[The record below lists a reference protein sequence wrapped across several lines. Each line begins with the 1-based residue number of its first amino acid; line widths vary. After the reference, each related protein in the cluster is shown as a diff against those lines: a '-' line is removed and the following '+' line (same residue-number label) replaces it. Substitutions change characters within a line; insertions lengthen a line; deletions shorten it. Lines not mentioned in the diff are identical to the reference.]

1 MAKIFSSISKTSTK
15 LSERYNDSSVN
26 NEFTTFKQLRQTVSG
41 GAQSQLLVTN
51 RPQKVYDLYTDP
63 RLTSTPI
70 RREYQESQLVSKE
83 IVTRV
88 RRTGFY
94 NEFRNANPRITNGN
108 RPTNETLVEIKP
120 YTANGN
126 DEVYSVDTSRMLQN
140 SQSLP
145 LVSGPRDVRRINRYI
160 SSNAGTRFI
169 LNQTRLQAG
178 TTFGQAR
185 VYNQASVSTMVLNY
199 SNANF
204 DNPLA
209 RVSRL
214 IESTAILDT
223 NLQGRLQKE
232 TVLDKQ
238 SSLAVKFV
246 GGTSTPPA
254 TGFLAAV
261 ATGTGALLQNVINRS
276 GLGQIGR
283 ALDRVRA
290 VNQVLDATINLN
302 NATLERDQTAYD
314 ALYRDNLWPLT
325 KETDGTIKNFQNE
338 RTAYINRAR
347 AALSAEANKAA
358 SINNANTS
366 TIPYPESGN
375 DYRSSL
381 DYTDVLRTANSG
393 SVRGTG
399 LVSSR
404 YLKDTFN
411 LLNDRPIT
419 SLEEL
424 KNSSDN
430 TNNTDYVKFIV
441 TVPGVKELQD
451 GIKFR
456 AFIGD
461 FNHSSKGQY
470 EEVRYVGRPER
481 FVTYKG
487 MNRSTTFSLYL
498 IAFSQSELSGMWTRA
513 NVLNKLVFPIKDAGG
528 FMVPPLVRLTIGN
541 VLVNQ
546 PGYVENVDM
555 RMQDLPWDI
564 DGELPMAIN
573 VNMTFN
579 IIEDA
584 FITQQ
589 QNSYNLFAINQ
600 LRANA
605 GTVASAAQ
613 AGERVGQATQPATN
627 GGTAVTGQPNNP
639 IRVSAENQ
647 RTV

>member
-1 MAKIFSSISKTSTK
+1 
-15 LSERYNDSSVN
+15 
-26 NEFTTFKQLRQTVSG
+26 
-41 GAQSQLLVTN
+41 
-51 RPQKVYDLYTDP
+51 
-63 RLTSTPI
+63 
-70 RREYQESQLVSKE
+70 
-83 IVTRV
+83 
-88 RRTGFY
+88 
-94 NEFRNANPRITNGN
+94 
-108 RPTNETLVEIKP
+108 
-120 YTANGN
+120 
-126 DEVYSVDTSRMLQN
+126 
-140 SQSLP
+140 
-145 LVSGPRDVRRINRYI
+145 
-160 SSNAGTRFI
+160 
-169 LNQTRLQAG
+169 
-178 TTFGQAR
+178 
-185 VYNQASVSTMVLNY
+185 MVLNY

-204 DNPLA
+204 ENPLA

-261 ATGTGALLQNVINRS
+261 ATGTSAVFQNVINRS

-283 ALDRVRA
+283 ELDRVRA
-290 VNQVLDATINLN
+290 FNQVLNGTINLN

-325 KETDGTIKNFQNE
+325 KETDSTIKNFHNE

-347 AALSAEANKAA
+347 AALNAEKAA
-358 SINNANTS
+358 SINKVNTS
-366 TIPYPESGN
+366 TNPYPESN
-375 DYRSSL
+375 DDYRSSL
-381 DYTDVLRTANSG
+381 DYTDVLRAVNSRTPRR
-393 SVRGTG
+393 SG
-399 LVSSR
+399 LSSAA

-430 TNNTDYVKFIV
+430 TNNTDYVTFKV
-441 TVPGVKELQD
+441 SVPGVPELKD

-498 IAFSQSELSGMWTRA
+498 IAFSENELTGMWTRA
-513 NVLNKLVFPIKDAGG
+513 NVLNKLVFPIKDSGG

-555 RMQDLPWDI
+555 RMQDVPWDI

-605 GTVASAAQ
+605 GTVSSAAQ
-613 AGERVGQATQPATN
+613 TSERIGQATQPSPSA
-627 GGTAVTGQPNNP
+627 GTELAGQSNNP
-639 IRVSAENQ
+639 IRVSDINQ
-647 RTV
+647 ANA